1 MLTLLAQAAA
11 ATAEAAAKP
20 PAEKAVPADA
30 LIRDVSKDPI
40 GSFERL
46 VNSASD
52 WAMTQ
57 GPRVLLALLLL
68 LVGWIAAGWTRRLML
83 NAFGRAHLDLTL
95 SKFLGNLVKWAIIAF
110 ALVAC
115 LGTFGVNTTSFAA
128 LIAAAGL
135 AVGLALQ
142 GNLSNLASG
151 VLLLIFRPFKIG
163 DAVIVAG
170 QTGVVDGIDLFTT
183 NLDTADNRRIIVP
196 NGAIF
201 SGVIENQT
209 RHPTRQVLVNV
220 QVSGAAGIDAAQGL
234 LLGAAR
240 RVLSMHIGANAEPAP
255 SVALAEI
262 TPTTTFAV
270 GLWCATPAYLA
281 VRQALLREIKAA
293 VDANDLAPAAPA
305 MNIHVRSMPEPAR

>member
-11 ATAEAAAKP
+11 AATDPAKKTLAESAP
-20 PAEKAVPADA
+20 PADA
-30 LIRDVSKDPI
+30 IIRDVAKDPL
-40 GSFERL
+40 SAFERL
-46 VNSASD
+46 VNGASD

-68 LVGWIAAGWTRRLML
+68 AVGWIAAGWARRLML
-83 NAFGRAHLDLTL
+83 RAFARARLDLTL
-95 SKFLGNLVKWAIIAF
+95 GKFLGNLVKWAIIAF

-128 LIAAAGL
+128 LIATAGL

-183 NLDTADNRRIIVP
+183 NLDTPDNRRIIVP

-209 RHPTRQVLVNV
+209 RHPTRQVLVSV
-220 QVSGAAGIDAAQGL
+220 HVGGAARIDDAQRAL
-234 LLGAAR
+234 LDAAR
-240 RVLSMHIGANAEPAP
+240 RVLAMHIGANAEPAP

-262 TPTTTFAV
+262 APTTTFAV
-270 GLWCATPAYLA
+270 GLWCSTPAFPA
-281 VRQALLREIKAA
+281 VRQALLREIKAT
-293 VDANDLAPAAPA
+293 VEANDLAPPAPA